1 MTPLVPLTCTRCGSF
16 VQTADVRLMFDK
28 PFCATCAARPDV
40 NYLEAF
46 RLKYWG
52 KRDSWAWLIG
62 IGTPFTVLA
71 IVGGIASEAWLSLPG
86 QLASLVF
93 GVAFF
98 LGQRWARWGML
109 AAFTLNFL
117 PLLQTPELAIV
128 AVISLLF
135 GAAIWVSIITSTL
148 NKLFF
153 KLEVSQKELQK
164 AWDLFANNTLARAG
178 FLLGMTS
185 LLMWPVGFLALPVS
199 IVGLT
204 RVDPNAMP
212 PIGRKGQAI
221 AGIVFSSVGVI
232 ASLAMG
238 FSMVATTTR

>member
-1 MTPLVPLTCTRCGSF
+1 
-16 VQTADVRLMFDK
+16 MFDK

-62 IGTPFTVLA
+62 VGTPFTALA
-71 IVGGIASEAWLSLPG
+71 IAGGIANGAWLTLPG

-109 AAFTLNFL
+109 AAFALNFL
-117 PLLQTPELAIV
+117 PLMQTPELTVVAIM
-128 AVISLLF
+128 SLLF

-185 LLMWPVGFLALPVS
+185 LLMWPVGFVALPVS

-204 RVDPNAMP
+204 RVDPKAMP

-221 AGIVFSSVGVI
+221 AGIVCSSVGVL
-232 ASLAMG
+232 ATLAMV
-238 FSMVATTTR
+238 FSMVAATTR